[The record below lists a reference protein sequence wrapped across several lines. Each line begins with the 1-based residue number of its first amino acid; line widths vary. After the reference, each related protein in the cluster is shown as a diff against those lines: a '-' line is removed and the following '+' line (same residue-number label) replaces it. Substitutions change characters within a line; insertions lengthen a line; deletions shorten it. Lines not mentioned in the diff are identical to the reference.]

1 MARYILKR
9 LLLMIPVILGVCIL
23 VFTIM
28 YFAPGDPAQVILGG
42 NATKEQYAELREKLG
57 LNRSYFER
65 LFEYMRNVFLRF
77 DFGTS
82 YVSGAS
88 VSKEILS
95 RFPRSLL
102 IAFVSMI
109 ITLAAGIPLGIT
121 AATHRNKA
129 GDYATMLFSLVGVSM
144 PGFWVGQMLQVL
156 FAIYLAILP
165 FGGYTAGHPEFYVLP
180 CVAASIGGIASIARQ
195 TRSSMLEVIRADYI
209 TTARAKGQTEHAVLY
224 KHALKNALIPVITSA
239 GMSFGI
245 TMGGALV
252 IETVFA
258 LPGLGMY
265 IVSGINGRDYPV
277 VQGGIIFISIA
288 FSIVMLL
295 VDLVYA
301 FVDPRIKTQY
311 QGEHKK
317 RSKAGKH
324 KTAAAAGGA
333 Q

>member
-1 MARYILKR
+1 MTRYILKR
-9 LLLMIPVILGVCIL
+9 LLMMIPVILGVSIL
-23 VFTIM
+23 IFTIM
-28 YFAPGDPAQVILGG
+28 YFAPGDPAETILGG
-42 NATKEQYAELREKLG
+42 NATKEQYAEVRERLG
-57 LNRSYFER
+57 LNRPYFTR
-65 LFEYMRNVFLRF
+65 LFEYLGNVFLRF

-82 YVSGAS
+82 YASGAS
-88 VSKEILS
+88 VSREILT

-109 ITLAAGIPLGIT
+109 ITLLAGIPLGIT

-144 PGFWVGQMLQVL
+144 PGFWVGQMLQVV
-156 FAIYLAILP
+156 FAVYLAVLP
-165 FGGYTAGHPEFYVLP
+165 FGGYTVGHAEFYILP
-180 CVAASIGGIASIARQ
+180 CIAASIAGIAGIARQ

-209 TTARAKGQTEHAVLY
+209 TTARAKGQTEHHVLY

-265 IVSGINGRDYPV
+265 IVAGINGRDYPV

-288 FSIVMLL
+288 FSLVMLL
-295 VDLVYA
+295 VDIVYA

-317 RSKAGKH
+317 RSHAGK
-324 KTAAAAGGA
+324 KAKGGA
-333 Q
+333 A